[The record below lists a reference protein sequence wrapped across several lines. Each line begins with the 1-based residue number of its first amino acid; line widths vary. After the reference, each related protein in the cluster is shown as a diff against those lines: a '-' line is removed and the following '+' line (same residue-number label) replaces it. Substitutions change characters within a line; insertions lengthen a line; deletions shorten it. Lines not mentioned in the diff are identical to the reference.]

1 MGSEGLVTAGAEG
14 AAAAFD
20 ADRIR
25 AQLRRWQERL
35 LDLTR
40 ANPLLSVDRS
50 RVSKLR
56 VSQPS
61 ADVLFERFVVGEG
74 LPLRMPVVRKIHR
87 NAVADTDPDAAADP
101 APPEDE
107 YEVDPGEVTFDARPV
122 DVLRRLRRI
131 YDNGRTTV
139 EERGVTTLYLT
150 FGILVWE
157 VPDLGVSRSPVW
169 LVPCELESAGSNAP
183 LRLKRVDDE
192 MQLNPALELYMRE
205 RQKVTLPPPPEEPQ
219 GGALDSYLNAVRTAV
234 AEHRWS
240 VEPEVWLSTYSFESL
255 VIYQDLK
262 AMVEVALVH
271 PIVAALARASSLT
284 GGSETLGEE
293 QLDVMPN
300 EAVPVP
306 VLPTDSSQLKGLA
319 LAMAGRNLVVHGPP
333 GTGKSQTISNL
344 IADALGAKKTVLFVS
359 AKMAALNVVYARLA
373 ERGLGRFCLEAH
385 STKAGKA
392 KIMLE
397 LKRTLEAPY
406 DGDGTLLDERLEEF
420 VRLRDQLNGYV
431 REVHERRQPLGLSLH
446 QAFGRIERLRTAAE
460 VRGPLPWTDP
470 LVVTRG
476 ELAQATDAL
485 ADLAAMSSVYD
496 QRATHPWRGFMPPLD
511 LAQPVLETDLRSLA
525 TSATAIA
532 GELRTVSQF
541 TVGLDQLS
549 MATLRELGP
558 TFERLARTTTLPPGW
573 AQRPVEELATA
584 AALFTEARDAA
595 TRRTVLRGR
604 YAAVLKCAPSE
615 ALALLAPLDTEF
627 SGPGRYFKPS
637 FWRWRST
644 VRAKLQPQAD
654 TSHAALRSYQEM
666 AQGLREI
673 DAWFAERQPRLEA
686 DLARRAADEGSL
698 GPIAEELTTAA
709 EARAAFARVGV
720 AGPADSRQ
728 SSDAERFAL
737 QRLSALTSQSGA
749 GSVVDRLTPLW
760 TPTFVDDRS
769 LRDWSVARVTERL
782 NELLAGL
789 PKLQEW
795 LATAHSASACQAL
808 GLQPF
813 LDALGTTSATHAS
826 AAFQRR
832 FFDVWANAI
841 IAKAPSLTV
850 FAGVRREQQLERF
863 REVEGQLR
871 SAKLGQIKTAAS
883 EPARRINSAYTGLSN
898 ASEVGLLRRELEKR
912 RRIKPLRRLFAEIPQ
927 ALQALKPCM
936 LMSPLSVST
945 FLKPGAMTF
954 DLVVFDEAS
963 QLPTQEA
970 IPSILRATQVVVAG
984 DANQL
989 PPTSYFATADYTE
1002 EQDPDE
1008 DLEPLQ
1014 SLLDDCVAIVP
1025 VFDRTRL
1032 LWHYRS
1038 RDERLIKFSNR
1049 EFYDNALITFPGV
1062 TTDSADRGVRLVY
1075 VPDGIWDRGHSR
1087 TNRREAAAVADTII
1101 QHLET
1106 FPQRSLGVVALNA
1119 TQREAIEDA
1128 VKERIAKRPDL
1139 QPLLSDERAEPYFVK
1154 SLEHVQGDERD
1165 TMIISVGY
1173 AKTADGSFSL
1183 NFGPLNQDGGWR
1195 RLNVL
1200 VTRAKWQ
1207 TILVTSIRS
1216 IQLDGVNPNN
1226 RGACA
1231 LRDFI
1236 AYVERGGEFP
1246 ARAAV
1251 VTDEPT
1257 NEFEDAVAEAL
1268 VERGLIVEQQVGA
1281 SGYSVD
1287 IGIRDPRDRHR
1298 FLLGV
1303 ECDGATYHSAKT
1315 ARDRDLLRQLVLR
1328 DHGWRLHRLWSTDW
1342 FRDRE
1347 KTLTLVLTAYE
1358 RALQAPVE
1366 DSVLGPSTETA
1377 AAPVAAAAA
1386 VTPAPVA
1393 VRREH
1398 PAGEPYLRYRE
1409 TNRMHVGRDVLM
1421 RGQYAPMLSQQIEQI
1436 VAVEAPMHVQLLTQR
1451 LRDIHGIARAG
1462 VNIQANIDKAL
1473 DLALRRRKVE
1483 LRGSFV
1489 YLTGQPVTAYRYPAD
1504 EVTRSVALVAPEELE
1519 RAILHIVED
1528 QFGYP
1533 RDAIPHAVAEAL
1545 GFERSGATSAELIAS
1560 AVDGLVERG
1569 ALRASGPNVSLP

>member
-1 MGSEGLVTAGAEG
+1 MVTAGAG

-56 VSQPS
+56 ISEPS
-61 ADVLFERFVVGEG
+61 ADMLFDRFVTGEG
-74 LPLRMPVVRKIHR
+74 GSLRMPVVRKIR
-87 NAVADTDPDAAADP
+87 RGATTREVEDDAATDPN
-101 APPEDE
+101 PPEEE

-131 YDNGRTTV
+131 HDNGRTTV

-150 FGILVWE
+150 FGTLVWD
-157 VPDLGVSRSPVW
+157 VPELGTSRSPLW
-169 LVPCELESAGSNAP
+169 LVPCELEGAGTSAP
-183 LRLKRVDDE
+183 LRLKRVDEE
-192 MQLNPALELYMRE
+192 MQLNPALELYLRE
-205 RQKVTLPPPPEEPQ
+205 RQKVNLPAPPEEEAQP
-219 GGALDSYLNAVRTAV
+219 GALEGYLAAVRAV
-234 AEHRWS
+234 LMEHRWT

-262 AMVEVALVH
+262 AMVDVALAH
-271 PIVAALARASSLT
+271 PIIAALARAASPI
-284 GGSETLGEE
+284 GASEALGEE
-293 QLDVMPN
+293 QLDAMAPG
-300 EAVPVP
+300 AIPVP

-319 LAMAGRNLVVHGPP
+319 LAMAGRNLVIHGPP

-359 AKMAALNVVYARLA
+359 AKMAALNVVYNRLA

-397 LKRTLEAPY
+397 LKRTLEAPD

-420 VRLRDQLNGYV
+420 VRVRDQLNAYV
-431 REVHERRQPLGLSLH
+431 REVHERRQPLGLTLH
-446 QAFGRIERLRTAAE
+446 QAFGRLERLRSAPE
-460 VRGPLPWTDP
+460 VRGQLPWSDP
-470 LVVTRG
+470 LLVTRA
-476 ELAQATDAL
+476 ELAQATDAM
-485 ADLAAMSSVYD
+485 ADLAALSNVYD
-496 QRATHPWRGFMPPLD
+496 GRAAHPWRGFVPPPD
-511 LAQPVLETDLRSLA
+511 LTQPALEADLRALA
-525 TSATAIA
+525 ASATTIA

-541 TVGLDQLS
+541 ASGVDRLS
-549 MATLRELGP
+549 IASLRELGP
-558 TFERLARTTTLPPGW
+558 TLERIARTTMLPNGW
-573 AQRPVEELATA
+573 AQRSIDELGAG
-584 AALFTEARDAA
+584 AALFTEAREAA
-595 TRRTVLRGR
+595 TRRTALRAR
-604 YAAVLKCAPSE
+604 YAAVLTCAPSE
-615 ALALLAPLDTEF
+615 AIRLLAPLDTEF
-627 SGPGRYFKPS
+627 AGPGRYFKPS
-637 FWRWRST
+637 FWRWRAA
-644 VRAKLQPQAD
+644 VRAKLRPKMEA
-654 TSHAALRSYQEM
+654 SHAALRSYREM
-666 AQGLREI
+666 AQGLHEI
-673 DAWFAERQPRLEA
+673 DEWFGERQRTLDA
-686 DLARRAADEGSL
+686 DLAGRAGDENIFGT
-698 GPIAEELTTAA
+698 IALELVVAT
-709 EARAAFARVGV
+709 EARTAFARMGMT
-720 AGPADSRQ
+720 GPSDSRQ
-728 SSDAERFAL
+728 PSDDERRAL
-737 QRLSALTSQSGA
+737 QRVSALTGKTGT
-749 GSVVDRLTPLW
+749 GSIVDRLDPLW
-760 TPTFVDDRS
+760 VPAFDDDRTLADS
-769 LRDWSVARVTERL
+769 SIARIAARVD
-782 NELLAGL
+782 ELLAGL
-789 PKLQEW
+789 PRLQEW
-795 LATAHSASACQAL
+795 LATAHSEAACRGL

-813 LDALGTTSATHAS
+813 LDALGTTSVATAP
-826 AAFQRR
+826 AALQRR
-832 FFDVWANAI
+832 FYDVWANAI
-841 IAKAPSLTV
+841 VAKAPVLTV
-850 FAGVRREQQLERF
+850 FAGVRREQQLDRF
-863 REVEGQLR
+863 REIDAQVR
-871 SAKLGQIKTAAS
+871 TAKLGQIKTAAS

-898 ASEVGLLRRELEKR
+898 ASEVGILRRELEKR
-912 RRIKPLRRLFAEIPQ
+912 RRIKPLRRLFAEIPR
-927 ALQALKPCM
+927 ALQALKPCL

-989 PPTSYFATADYTE
+989 PPSAFFASADYTD

-1014 SLLDDCVAIVP
+1014 SLLDECVAIVP

-1049 EFYDNALITFPGV
+1049 EFYDNTLITFPGV
-1062 TTDSADRGVRLVY
+1062 TTDSADRGVHLVY
-1075 VPDGIWDRGHSR
+1075 VPDGVWDRGHSR

-1101 QHLET
+1101 EQLQIY
-1106 FPQRSLGVVALNA
+1106 PQRSLGVVALNA

-1128 VKERIAKRPDL
+1128 VNERISSRPEL

-1154 SLEHVQGDERD
+1154 SLENVQGDERD

-1226 RGACA
+1226 KGACA

-1251 VTDEPT
+1251 VTDEAT
-1257 NEFEDAVAEAL
+1257 NDFEDAVAEAL
-1268 VERGLIVEQQVGA
+1268 AERGLIVEQQVGA
-1281 SGYSVD
+1281 SDYRVD
-1287 IGIRDPRDRHR
+1287 IGLRDPRDTNR
-1298 FLLGV
+1298 FVLGV

-1315 ARDRDLLRQLVLR
+1315 ARDRDLLRQQVLR
-1328 DHGWRLHRLWSTDW
+1328 GHGWRLHRLWSTDW

-1347 KTLTLVLTAYE
+1347 RTLSLVLAAYE

-1366 DSVLGPSTETA
+1366 ESVLGSSIDTA
-1377 AAPVAAAAA
+1377 ATPISATAPSSVP
-1386 VTPAPVA
+1386 VPAEA
-1393 VRREH
+1393 RREY
-1398 PAGEPYLRYRE
+1398 PAGEPYERYRE
-1409 TNRMHVGRDVLM
+1409 TNRRYIGRDVLM
-1421 RGQYAPMLSQQIEQI
+1421 RGHYAPTLSMQIEQI
-1436 VAVEAPMHVQLLTQR
+1436 VTVEAPIHVQLLTQR
-1451 LRDIHGIARAG
+1451 LREIHGIARAG
-1462 VNIQANIDKAL
+1462 VNIQANIDGAL
-1473 DLALRRRKVE
+1473 ALALRRKKIE
-1483 LRGSFV
+1483 QRGPFV
-1489 YLTGQPVTAYRYPAD
+1489 YLAARAVTTYRYPAD
-1504 EVTRSVALVAPEELE
+1504 DVMRSVALVAPEELE

-1533 RDAIPHAVAEAL
+1533 RDAIPHAVAEAF

-1560 AVDGLVERG
+1560 AVDGLIERG

>member
-1 MGSEGLVTAGAEG
+1 MGSEGLVTARAGG
-14 AAAAFD
+14 AAAAYD

-56 VSQPS
+56 ISDPS
-61 ADVLFERFVVGEG
+61 ADALFERFVVGEG
-74 LPLRMPVVRKIHR
+74 APLRMPVVRKLR
-87 NAVADTDPDAAADP
+87 RSGVRDPEADVAADP
-101 APPEDE
+101 TPPEDE

-150 FGILVWE
+150 FGTLVWE
-157 VPDLGVSRSPVW
+157 VPDLGVSRSPLW
-169 LVPCELESAGSNAP
+169 LVPCELESAGTNAP
-183 LRLKRVDDE
+183 LRLKRVDEE
-192 MQLNPALELYMRE
+192 MQLNPALELYLRE
-205 RQKVTLPPPPEEPQ
+205 RQKVSLPPPPEEPQ
-219 GGALDSYLNAVRTAV
+219 PGAFDSYLGAVRAAV

-255 VIYQDLK
+255 VLYQDLK

-271 PIVAALARASSLT
+271 PIIAALARAASPT
-284 GGSETLGEE
+284 GASEALGEE
-293 QLDVMPN
+293 QLDEMTP
-300 EAVPVP
+300 ETIPVP

-319 LAMAGRNLVVHGPP
+319 LATAGRNLIVHGPP

-344 IADALGAKKTVLFVS
+344 IADALGANKTVLFVS

-397 LKRTLEAPY
+397 LKRTLEAPH
-406 DGDGTLLDERLEEF
+406 DGDGRLLDERLEEF
-420 VRLRDQLNGYV
+420 VRLREQLNAYV
-431 REVHERRQPLGLSLH
+431 REIHERRQPLGLSLH
-446 QAFGRIERLRTAAE
+446 QAFGRLERLRTAPE
-460 VRGPLPWTDP
+460 VRGPIPWTDP

-476 ELAQATDAL
+476 ELAHATDAL
-485 ADLAAMSSVYD
+485 ADLAAMASVYD
-496 QRATHPWRGFMPPLD
+496 QRATHPWRNFVPPPD
-511 LAQPVLETDLRSLA
+511 LAQAALEADLRALGTAVTA
-525 TSATAIA
+525 TTA
-532 GELRTVSQF
+532 ELTAASHAVS
-541 TVGLDQLS
+541 GLDALS
-549 MATLRELGP
+549 LGALRDLAS
-558 TFERLARTTTLPPGW
+558 TFDRVARTNTLPTGW
-573 AQRPVEELATA
+573 AQRPIEALTA
-584 AALFTEARDAA
+584 AAALLSEARDAA
-595 TRRTVLRGR
+595 ARRTVLRAQ
-604 YAAVLKCAPSE
+604 YAAVLTCAPSE
-615 ALALLAPLDTEF
+615 ALTLLALLDTEF
-627 SGPGRYFKPS
+627 GGPGRYLKPS
-637 FWRWRST
+637 FWRWRGA
-644 VRAKLQPQAD
+644 VRAKLRPKAES
-654 TSHAALRSYQEM
+654 SHAALRSYREM
-666 AQGLREI
+666 ARSLTEI
-673 DAWFAERQPRLEA
+673 EAWFSERRAQLDAELTG
-686 DLARRAADEGSL
+686 RAADEGVLSEIGAQL
-698 GPIAEELTTAA
+698 AVAA
-709 EARAAFARVGV
+709 ETRTSFAH
-720 AGPADSRQ
+720 AGLTGPVDSRQ
-728 SSDAERFAL
+728 LSDRERSAL
-737 QRLSALTSQSGA
+737 QQLSELAGEGGA
-749 GSVVDRLTPLW
+749 GSIVNRLTPLW
-760 TPTFVDDRS
+760 VPAFADGRS
-769 LRDWSVARVTERL
+769 LADAAVARVGERI
-782 NELLAGL
+782 EGLLAGL

-795 LATAHSASACQAL
+795 LATAHSESACRGL

-813 LDALGTTSATHAS
+813 LDALGTTSVANAP

-841 IAKAPSLTV
+841 IAKAAALTV
-850 FAGVRREQQLERF
+850 FAGVRREQQLDRF
-863 REVEGQLR
+863 RELDVQVR
-871 SAKLGQIKTAAS
+871 NAKLGQIKTAAS

-898 ASEVGLLRRELEKR
+898 ASEVGILRRELEKR

-954 DLVVFDEAS
+954 DLVMFDEAS

-970 IPSILRATQVVVAG
+970 IPSILRAGQVIVAG

-989 PPTSYFATADYTE
+989 PPSSFFASADYTE

-1062 TTDSADRGVRLVY
+1062 TTDSTDRGVRLVY

-1087 TNRREAAAVADTII
+1087 TNRREAAAVADVII
-1101 QHLET
+1101 RQLET
-1106 FPQRSLGVVALNA
+1106 YPQRSLGVVALNA

-1128 VKERIAKRPDL
+1128 VNERIAQRPDL
-1139 QPLLSDERAEPYFVK
+1139 QPLLAAERSEPYFVK
-1154 SLEHVQGDERD
+1154 ALENVQGDERD

-1216 IQLDGVNPNN
+1216 LQLDGVNPNN
-1226 RGACA
+1226 KGACA

-1251 VTDEPT
+1251 VTEEAT
-1257 NEFEDAVAEAL
+1257 NDFEDAVAEAL
-1268 VERGLIVEQQVGA
+1268 AERGLTVEQQVGA
-1281 SGYSVD
+1281 SDYRVD
-1287 IGIRDPRDRHR
+1287 IGIRDPRDPNR
-1298 FLLGV
+1298 FVLGV

-1315 ARDRDLLRQLVLR
+1315 ARDRDLLRQQVLR
-1328 DHGWRLHRLWSTDW
+1328 GHGWRLHRLWSTDW

-1347 KTLTLVLTAYE
+1347 KTLGLALVAYE

-1366 DSVLGPSTETA
+1366 DSVLGPSIETVTAPVSTPAAETA
-1377 AAPVAAAAA
+1377 AAPA
-1386 VTPAPVA
+1386 
-1393 VRREH
+1393 RREY
-1398 PAGEPYLRYRE
+1398 PAGEPYRRYQE
-1409 TNRMHVGRDVLM
+1409 TNRWHVGRDVLM
-1421 RGQYAPMLSQQIEQI
+1421 RGHYAPILSQQIEEI
-1436 VAVEAPMHVQLLTQR
+1436 VTIEAPIHVQLLTQR
-1451 LRDIHGIARAG
+1451 LREIHGVARAG
-1462 VNIQANIDKAL
+1462 VNIQANIDAAL
-1473 DLALRRRKVE
+1473 TMALRRERIE

-1489 YLTGQPVTAYRYPAD
+1489 YRAGHAVTAYRYPAD
-1504 EVTRSVALVAPEELE
+1504 DVMRSVALVAPEELE
-1519 RAILHIVED
+1519 LAILHIVED

-1533 RDAIPHAVAEAL
+1533 RDALPHAVSEAL
-1545 GFERSGATSAELIAS
+1545 GFERSGATSAELIAT
-1560 AVDGLVERG
+1560 AVDGLIERG
-1569 ALRASGPNVSLP
+1569 ALRASGPNVSLA